1 MNKWSIYVLLIS
13 LISRVLSGD
22 ISGKTDDPS
31 YVHDGDITGDAGYIL
46 YYGATVKEIAFN
58 GNIKLPTYF
67 SFEAIEPGSPGVLFT
82 YHGGSIDLGH
92 SVALYDV
99 FATGPTTVKMTGDSF
114 SGKGQMN
121 LTASIREGSTAYLD
135 FKTLYSLDT
144 YFKNFQSVTYPATST
159 VSLSQGY
166 LVNSDVF
173 YEGPV
178 SFTWIY
184 DLSNSR
190 MWFDD
195 IDHATIP
202 FNFRFPSGESGVNV
216 KDSVA
221 TSGHDI
227 LLDSSFVKG
236 PNYVG
241 FDTKVMSINISSN
254 DLSNTVLE
262 VVTSRNTYHL
272 IIDNSRLGF
281 LRCATSKNF
290 KIVQKTL
297 DRNGTSVTLDAVMFN
312 SDESFVCPDA
322 KTSTVTDSTS
332 FPGCT
337 KYVSYAAAYD
347 LYGHFTSV
355 VLGSSS
361 TCSFFTTTVSKDRL
375 VEVDIVT
382 YYIASDDTGEHVATK
397 TITVKV
403 EEPDYTT
410 TITSGGHTITEVVS
424 HITTT
429 DSDGKTVTITTTMA
443 SFDQVDE
450 GVFTSPEPYSQP
462 PVVTSTVTEDDGS
475 SKTVVISYF
484 PSEGEDGVTRTGTT
498 AISTITPAEQD
509 YTTTITSDG
518 HTITEVVSHI
528 TTTDSDGKTV
538 TITTTM
544 ASFDQVDEGVFTSPE
559 PYSQPPVVTST
570 VTEDD
575 GSSKTV
581 VISYFPSEGE
591 DGVTRTGTTTISTIT
606 PAEQDYTTT
615 ITSGGHTITEVVSHI
630 TTTDSDGKT
639 VTITTTMASFDQVD
653 EGVFTSPEP
662 YSQPPVVTS
671 TVTEDD
677 GSSKTV
683 VISYFPSEGEDG
695 VTRTGT
701 TTVSTII
708 PEEPD
713 YTTTIDKG
721 NGDFETDLVSH
732 ITTKDSNGKPT
743 TIVTTIPLKPSDG
756 GEADYTTTID
766 KGNGDFETDLVSHI
780 TTKDS
785 NGKPTTIVTTIP
797 LKPSDGGEADYT
809 TTIDKGNGEFET
821 DLVSHI
827 TTKDSNG
834 KPTTIV
840 TTIPL
845 KPSDGGGGLHHDDR
859 QGQRGVRD
867 GPRLP
872 HHHQGLQR
880 QAYHHRH
887 HDPIEAK

>member
-1 MNKWSIYVLLIS
+1 
-13 LISRVLSGD
+13 
-22 ISGKTDDPS
+22 
-31 YVHDGDITGDAGYIL
+31 
-46 YYGATVKEIAFN
+46 
-58 GNIKLPTYF
+58 
-67 SFEAIEPGSPGVLFT
+67 
-82 YHGGSIDLGH
+82 
-92 SVALYDV
+92 
-99 FATGPTTVKMTGDSF
+99 
-114 SGKGQMN
+114 MN
-121 LTASIREGSTAYLD
+121 LTASIRERRTAYLD

-166 LVNSDVF
+166 LVDSDVF

-403 EEPDYTT
+403 EEPDYTMT
-410 TITSGGHTITEVVS
+410 YTSDGHTITE
-424 HITTT
+424 
-429 DSDGKTVTITTTMA
+429 
-443 SFDQVDE
+443 VDE

-462 PVVTSTVTEDDGS
+462 PVVTSTVTDDDGS

-498 AISTITPAEQD
+498 TISTITPAEQD

-544 ASFDQVDEGVFTSPE
+544 ASF
-559 PYSQPPVVTST
+559 
-570 VTEDD
+570 
-575 GSSKTV
+575 
-581 VISYFPSEGE
+581 
-591 DGVTRTGTTTISTIT
+591 
-606 PAEQDYTTT
+606 A
-615 ITSGGHTITEVVSHI
+615 
-630 TTTDSDGKT
+630 
-639 VTITTTMASFDQVD
+639 QVD

-713 YTTTIDKG
+713 YTTTIDKD

-785 NGKPTTIVTTIP
+785 NGKPTTITTTIP

-809 TTIDKGNGEFET
+809 SVFVSDGHTITKIVTHVTTTDSLGHTVVLSSTYLTYDRVDDGAVFYSPSVSVSSNVSRSVDTSMVPTGGSGVSSGPSSGPSSNSRPSSNPTGSNSGTKPSSNPGGSTGNTNGG
-821 DLVSHI
+821 
-827 TTKDSNG
+827 SNG
-834 KPTTIV
+834 GSNSGTNDGFNSGSNGGSNSGSNSGTNSGSNSGSNSGTNSGTNSGSNSGTKPGSNSGSNAGSSSGTKPGSNSGSNSGTTAGSNSASAV
-840 TTIPL
+840 R
-845 KPSDGGGGLHHDDR
+845 GGSGSGAATVSVSSSYIGSVFHGDAA
-859 QGQRGVRD
+859 QRGANFVSFAIA
-867 GPRLP
+867 
-872 HHHQGLQR
+872 GLVM
-880 QAYHHRH
+880 ALF
-887 HDPIEAK
+887 